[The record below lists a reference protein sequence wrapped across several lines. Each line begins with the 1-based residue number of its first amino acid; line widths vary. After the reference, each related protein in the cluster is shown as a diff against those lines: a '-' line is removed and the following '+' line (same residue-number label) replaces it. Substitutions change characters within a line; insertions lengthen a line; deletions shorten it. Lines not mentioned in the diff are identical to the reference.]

1 MLSFHVKFVQTD
13 RQTDRTTVKQYAPSI
28 FRNGGIKRKL
38 STMCFQHREGKKWKY
53 TYNQLLTIR
62 YDAKDKPYDVTVS
75 QVVS

>member
-1 MLSFHVKFVQTD
+1 MQTD

-38 STMCFQHREGKKWKY
+38 SKIVAYFPQCASNIEKEKKWKY